1 MPRER
6 GARRERVFFGE
17 DDYALYRDLLASQ
30 CRKHGVAV
38 FCLLPDAQPRSSHS
52 RPRPR
57 GGARSR
63 ARRGA
68 AALFVGNKRAAQ
80 GDRPSCCELSG
91 LAHRVPPAVGT
102 LAQKTAGI
110 CLNQFAN
117 DRSWRFPTFHGANLK
132 VGKGEGFRAPALL
145 RTVLQ
150 APGPALE
157 SLPRRKPRGG
167 WGLFFERAYGDL
179 RNADGWRARRRRP
192 AALGVFSGRDDGG
205 CFRWRRWAGARR
217 SHRSKEDWRP
227 PADIALL
234 FRRAAGGGG
243 DRRCE
248 AGWMATVMRC
258 RS

>member
-1 MPRER
+1 MLKWPRAPPRMQAQAMAVARCDER
-6 GARRERVFFGE
+6 AGRREESLTGLFRDQVRSAPLQPLRLRKGLKNPRV
-17 DDYALYRDLLASQ
+17 STT
-30 CRKHGVAV
+30 
-38 FCLLPDAQPRSSHS
+38 PRS
-52 RPRPR
+52 
-57 GGARSR
+57 GFGRSVR
-63 ARRGA
+63 DGR
-68 AALFVGNKRAAQ
+68 L
-80 GDRPSCCELSG
+80 
-91 LAHRVPPAVGT
+91 
-102 LAQKTAGI
+102 
-110 CLNQFAN
+110 
-117 DRSWRFPTFHGANLK
+117 
-132 VGKGEGFRAPALL
+132 GEGFRAPALL